1 MSQFVNFNKRSVT
14 LPAGCK
20 DLIDL
25 LAPTGYKG
33 KPSSSMEAFASLELH
48 KEHFSSS
55 GLAQL
60 ERFVGLLLH
69 PRGEGFALEIAA
81 QAISNPITL
90 YCSKPEKMAGI
101 LIDTRDVPQEEAIR
115 AFFQHRATEPLLES
129 RHEGTLTLLYRLP
142 WDACA
147 ASALVRDLLQEVFA
161 LGSDAGLGF
170 EYYDIEKT
178 G

>member
-25 LAPTGYKG
+25 LAPTGKQR
-33 KPSSSMEAFASLELH
+33 KPSSSVEPFAAVELH
-48 KEHFSSS
+48 KEHFPSS

-69 PRGEGFALEIAA
+69 PRGEGFALELAA
-81 QAISNPITL
+81 QAISNPIML

-101 LIDTRDVPQEEAIR
+101 LVDARDVPQEEAVR
-115 AFFQHRATEPLLES
+115 AFFLHRATEPLLES
-129 RHEGTLTLLYRLP
+129 RHEGTLTLLYPLP
-142 WDACA
+142 WDVGAT
-147 ASALVRDLLQEVFA
+147 SGLVRDLLQEVFA
-161 LGSDAGLGF
+161 LGSDAGLDF